1 MIEDAEE
8 KALLKPGGTIVEVA
22 AGNTGLG
29 IAFEALNRGY
39 RIILV
44 VPTKFSQEKQTLLR
58 ALGAEIINPPRE
70 DGMLGLPKRQRNCV
84 SLFPAPFL

>member
-1 MIEDAEE
+1 M
-8 KALLKPGGTIVEVA
+8 LKPGGTIVEVA

-58 ALGAEIINPPRE
+58 ALGAEIINPPPEKTGCWGFLKGR
-70 DGMLGLPKRQRNCV
+70 GTA
-84 SLFPAPFL
+84 SLYSRRHFSRAI